1 MQDEP
6 GVGSAQTLRADARR
20 NRDALVEAAAKVF
33 AVAGVDAPIKDI
45 ADEAGVGV
53 GTFYRRFPKRSDL
66 IFAVLRYEVE
76 SCAGAA
82 EILAAQYA
90 PFEALTR
97 WIDRFLDL
105 VIAKRG
111 LAAALQSDAPAYAA
125 LRGDFE
131 ARLVPSLQWSDGCRR
146 RGDRCGNHGHG
157 TLARDCAP
165 RCQPPRLRILN
176 NPGEW
181 SVCSFVASAS
191 RTLSLNVGR
200 VRCNARSTPLKAAPA
215 GGPLASG
222 LDHDKGRQYRHIPTT
237 EGQSP

>member
-6 GVGSAQTLRADARR
+6 GVGSAQPLRADARR
-20 NRDALVEAAAKVF
+20 NRDALVGAAAKVF
-33 AVAGVDAPIKDI
+33 ALAGVDAPIKDI

-66 IFAVLRYEVE
+66 IFAVLRCEVE

-105 VIAKRG
+105 IIAKRG

-131 ARLVPSLQWSDGCRR
+131 ARLVPSLQVLLHAAGAEIGADITATELWRAIA
-146 RGDRCGNHGHG
+146 
-157 TLARDCAP
+157 LLCAP
-165 RCQPPRLRILN
+165 ATPEDFEQSRRMVRLLVRGLR
-176 NPGEW
+176 
-181 SVCSFVASAS
+181 VA
-191 RTLSLNVGR
+191 
-200 VRCNARSTPLKAAPA
+200 KA
-215 GGPLASG
+215 
-222 LDHDKGRQYRHIPTT
+222 
-237 EGQSP
+237 